1 MATIKRSKCQGCA
14 ALKLTETGYVCALG
28 VGISFQ
34 TKETHKTTFYSPV
47 PMAPCEKPK
56 TLRDLRKIKEA
67 NAKSEHTSEKE

>member
-34 TKETHKTTFYSPV
+34 TKETQKRLFIV
-47 PMAPCEKPK
+47 LFRWVRERPK